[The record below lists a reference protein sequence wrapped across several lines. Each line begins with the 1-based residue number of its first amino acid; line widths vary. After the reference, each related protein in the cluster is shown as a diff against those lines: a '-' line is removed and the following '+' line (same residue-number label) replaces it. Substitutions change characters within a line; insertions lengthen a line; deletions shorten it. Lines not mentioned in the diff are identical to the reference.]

1 MVWLTW
7 FCFRR
12 EWHWGRLMRE
22 GSPCPRCGS
31 PLTHTPADP
40 RNAETGTSVKASW
53 DCEECWWREVIEGE
67 DRSEFHD

>member
-1 MVWLTW
+1 
-7 FCFRR
+7 
-12 EWHWGRLMRE
+12 MRE

-31 PLTHTPADP
+31 PITHTPTDP

-67 DRSEFHD
+67 DRSEFRD